1 MTRALRAWAINL
13 GGKNSVRNLR
23 YGPRTWLVRGMNG
36 KIHPQLIFD
45 VFLSVCFCLDKCG
58 QAMIDRMDLSSKDA
72 LSNFVNAS
80 EHVKI
85 YFPWKAWGFT

>member
-1 MTRALRAWAINL
+1 MTSALRTWAINQ
-13 GGKNSVRNLR
+13 GEKNSVRNLQ
-23 YGPRTWLVRGMNG
+23 YGPRTQ
-36 KIHPQLIFD
+36 IHPQLIFE

-58 QAMIDRMDLSSKDA
+58 QVMIDRMDLSSKDT
-72 LSNFVNAS
+72 LSNFINAS